1 MMRRDE
7 NKKSTLMNRAAVASS
22 IVALVIL
29 FISGLVFGQ
38 SSKRV
43 IGKGNKGFVEKVR
56 EYPDSFISFENYE
69 EVPLLIQEAKAKE
82 IGKDEYYQL
91 TGLTTDSTRYTSF
104 PNLMLMNN
112 TNQRIIGV
120 TLAIANRQTRQIDGV
135 KLTKISID
143 PYGSFSIEAGD
154 FIRPERIVRV
164 TESGKVINRLKPDLD
179 SEKMW
184 LRGKASDLVVI
195 VGMVE
200 FENGNIWMMDPSKD
214 PW

>member
-7 NKKSTLMNRAAVASS
+7 NKRSTLMNRAAVSS
-22 IVALVIL
+22 FVIALVIV
-29 FISGLVFGQ
+29 FISSLALGQ
-38 SSKRV
+38 SSTRASSKGKRE
-43 IGKGNKGFVEKVR
+43 IVEKVR
-56 EYPDSFISFENYE
+56 GYPDSFISFENYE

-82 IGKDEYYQL
+82 IGKAEYYQL

-104 PNLMLMNN
+104 PNLTLINN
-112 TNQRIIGV
+112 TNQRVIGV

-135 KLTKISID
+135 KLTKISVE
-143 PYGSFSIEAGD
+143 PHGSFSVKAGD
-154 FIRPERIVRV
+154 FIRPERTVRV
-164 TESGKVINRLKPDLD
+164 TESGRAFNRLKPDLD

-184 LRGKASDLVVI
+184 LRGRASDMVLI

-200 FENGNIWMMDPSKD
+200 YESGNIWMMDPSRD

>member
-7 NKKSTLMNRAAVASS
+7 NKKSTLMNRAVVASS
-22 IVALVIL
+22 IVALVIV
-29 FISGLVFGQ
+29 FISGLAFGQ
-38 SSKRV
+38 SSKQT
-43 IGKGNKGFVEKVR
+43 ISKGNKEAVEKVR
-56 EYPDSFISFENYE
+56 GYPDSFISFENYE

-82 IGKDEYYQL
+82 IGKAEYYQL
-91 TGLTTDSTRYTSF
+91 TGLTTDSARYTSF
-104 PNLMLMNN
+104 PNLTLMNN
-112 TNQRIIGV
+112 TDQRVIGV

-135 KLTKISID
+135 KLTKISIE
-143 PYGSFSIEAGD
+143 PHGSFSVKAVD
-154 FIRPERIVRV
+154 FIRPERMVRV

-184 LRGKASDLVVI
+184 LRGKASDMVLI

-200 FENGNIWMMDPSKD
+200 FENGNIWMMDPSRD